1 MFKYSLCFATLAM
14 LVFLF
19 KADDEDGGDTREP
32 NFDFDDDSVDY
43 DYDDY
48 DEDIGDYS
56 DIDIDNLDYDTL
68 LEIEKTLESLR

>member
-19 KADDEDGGDTREP
+19 RADEDGGDTREP

>member
-1 MFKYSLCFATLAM
+1 M

-19 KADDEDGGDTREP
+19 RADEDGGDTRER
-32 NFDFDDDSVDY
+32 NVGFDDDSVDY

-56 DIDIDNLDYDTL
+56 DIDIDNLDYGTL

>member
-1 MFKYSLCFATLAM
+1 M

-19 KADDEDGGDTREP
+19 KADDEDGGDTRKP